1 MLPYSA
7 LLAVVIPGFVGLGL
21 LAFRRNVTDRAGW
34 IATAATLISVF
45 LMLNM
50 ATDVLDNYNQDQS
63 PLLFE
68 YSWIK
73 PINVSFGFIVDVV
86 NLPLGLIVA
95 LVSTLTCFYSIQY
108 MAGEK
113 DLPAYYASLLLFM
126 MGMMG
131 VMLSNNLIQFYLFWE
146 LMLIPSYLLIA
157 LWGTSEN
164 RLRIGFKYFI
174 FTHVGALSML
184 LGILAI
190 YSYTG
195 TFDLVSLPQ
204 LIHLIPPEMV
214 NVIFVLLGFGFFVKM
229 AVFPVHTWL
238 PDAHSEAPTPIS
250 AMLSGLMVK
259 SGAYGIARVLL
270 GIFGSTMTFA
280 ADFLTILAVIT
291 IAYGG
296 LMALAQTDIKRLLA
310 YSSISQLG
318 YILFGLGTA
327 SSLGVT
333 GGLLHMVNH
342 AVSKSLLFLCAGIL
356 IHETKTR
363 DISQLGGLMS
373 RMPVTSAACVI
384 GAFSLIGIPPLNGFW
399 SEWMIFGGGLSA
411 DKIVITFIGVAST
424 LVTAGYYLWFVW
436 RVFFGTPS
444 PLVEANNVD
453 DPSVLQLT
461 PIVILATLC
470 LVWGLFPGS
479 MLIFI
484 RSAAE
489 LLTGIGG

>member
-1 MLPYSA
+1 MEGDNVLPYSA

-21 LAFRRNVTDRAGW
+21 LAFRRNVTDHAGW

-238 PDAHSEAPTPIS
+238 PDAHSDNGFHFIHIAP
-250 AMLSGLMVK
+250 AD
-259 SGAYGIARVLL
+259 LL
-270 GIFGSTMTFA
+270 GYGGDKYRTENGEHQPHCRSGYEESNSIKSHRFPGMKDTQEQDFGS
-280 ADFLTILAVIT
+280 LAHKIT
-291 IAYGG
+291 YRHNPHHGH
-296 LMALAQTDIKRLLA
+296 
-310 YSSISQLG
+310 
-318 YILFGLGTA
+318 
-327 SSLGVT
+327 GVFQS
-333 GGLLHMVNH
+333 
-342 AVSKSLLFLCAGIL
+342 AFRFRI
-356 IHETKTR
+356 KTR
-363 DISQLGGLMS
+363 S
-373 RMPVTSAACVI
+373 
-384 GAFSLIGIPPLNGFW
+384 
-399 SEWMIFGGGLSA
+399 
-411 DKIVITFIGVAST
+411 
-424 LVTAGYYLWFVW
+424 Y
-436 RVFFGTPS
+436 
-444 PLVEANNVD
+444 
-453 DPSVLQLT
+453 
-461 PIVILATLC
+461 
-470 LVWGLFPGS
+470 
-479 MLIFI
+479 
-484 RSAAE
+484 
-489 LLTGIGG
+489 

>member
-1 MLPYSA
+1 VEGDNVLPYSA

-34 IATAATLISVF
+34 IATSATLISVF

-214 NVIFVLLGFGFFVKM
+214 NVIFVLLGFGF
-229 AVFPVHTWL
+229 
-238 PDAHSEAPTPIS
+238 
-250 AMLSGLMVK
+250 
-259 SGAYGIARVLL
+259 SGAYVA
-270 GIFGSTMTFA
+270 
-280 ADFLTILAVIT
+280 
-291 IAYGG
+291 
-296 LMALAQTDIKRLLA
+296 
-310 YSSISQLG
+310 
-318 YILFGLGTA
+318 
-327 SSLGVT
+327 
-333 GGLLHMVNH
+333 
-342 AVSKSLLFLCAGIL
+342 
-356 IHETKTR
+356 TR
-363 DISQLGGLMS
+363 
-373 RMPVTSAACVI
+373 R
-384 GAFSLIGIPPLNGFW
+384 AF
-399 SEWMIFGGGLSA
+399 
-411 DKIVITFIGVAST
+411 
-424 LVTAGYYLWFVW
+424 
-436 RVFFGTPS
+436 RS
-444 PLVEANNVD
+444 PH
-453 DPSVLQLT
+453 PY
-461 PIVILATLC
+461 
-470 LVWGLFPGS
+470 
-479 MLIFI
+479 
-484 RSAAE
+484 
-489 LLTGIGG
+489 